1 MTYLSHVI
9 SKLYRPSSA
18 RQVFALSR
26 ADAERLPLLPTAAVI
41 SITTPE
47 KGPAAL
53 PDFQH
58 MLRLSFE
65 DVDHQSSDLSARAK
79 AKLSRSFTTQHAKQ
93 ILQFVTELPAEIRT
107 VVVHCEGG
115 FSRSCAVASALHNL
129 YGYTVEQQRLTQANP
144 SVIAVIL
151 DTAQPKTRKGKGK

>member
-1 MTYLSHVI
+1 
-9 SKLYRPSSA
+9 
-18 RQVFALSR
+18 
-26 ADAERLPLLPTAAVI
+26 
-41 SITTPE
+41 
-47 KGPAAL
+47 
-53 PDFQH
+53 

-79 AKLSRSFTTQHAKQ
+79 AKLSRSFTTQHANQ

-151 DTAQPKTRKGKGK
+151 DTAQPKTRKGKGIHRREAVSETPVPESGQSPLSATDPKLP